1 MRRERGRGW
10 RSVGRER
17 VEKCE
22 EREERER
29 VEKCG
34 W

>member
-1 MRRERGRGW
+1 M
-10 RSVGRER
+10 GRER

-34 W
+34 EGEGGEV